1 LRRRLPEARPLFRA
15 FFTDPTA
22 SVMAPVVRT
31 YHQERHVA
39 ESMLRAGRFYETG
52 GATDVHRG
60 ENSLSLLRAQPM
72 KNVLAALSEPS
83 VGLIIDL
90 EPI

>member
-1 LRRRLPEARPLFRA
+1 MRRQLPDARPLFSV

-31 YHQERHVA
+31 DHQARHVA
-39 ESMLRAGRFYETG
+39 ESMLRACRFYETG

-60 ENSLSLLRAQPM
+60 EKFLASFACTADEERVGCAERAIRVPHH
-72 KNVLAALSEPS
+72 
-83 VGLIIDL
+83 
-90 EPI
+90 